1 VEASSNKMRY
11 LAIIVLLGLW
21 SCDPVK
27 RSLKKKEA
35 IDAAIADYVARN
47 PPKSDTVYL
56 PGVERVRYDTIVNE
70 NIYVDTIRI
79 QDTVYIRKV
88 RYQDIVKTIMKT
100 DTMYRVLVDDAGA
113 LILKRQLDRTSGEL
127 DAKKRNSKGLLVAVI
142 ILSACLVTA
151 VSIRLFSR

>member
-1 VEASSNKMRY
+1 MRY
-11 LAIIVLLGLW
+11 FTIIVILALH

-35 IDAAIADYVARN
+35 IDAAIADYVVRN

-79 QDTVYIRKV
+79 RDTVYIRKT
-88 RYQDIVKTIMKT
+88 RWQEITKTIQVT
-100 DTMYRVLVDDAGA
+100 DTMYKVVTDHGA
-113 LILKRQLDRTSGEL
+113 AQLLKGQLDQKTGEL
-127 DAKKRNSKGLLVAVI
+127 TAKAAANRSLVWVI
-142 ILSACLVTA
+142 VVLSVCLIAILG
-151 VSIRLFSR
+151 IRLMK